1 MKHFINLTSRII
13 NKQHIIEIVKSPS
26 KYYIYMNN
34 NNLSGFTLFSI
45 GSLSTNNNI
54 IEICE
59 KTNKQDYDVI
69 TDLINK
75 INKIN

>member
-13 NKQHIIEIVKSPS
+13 NKHHIIEIVKSPN

-59 KTNKQDYDVI
+59 KNNKKDYDII

-75 INKIN
+75 LII